1 MATMQSR
8 IADLI
13 TAIGADIKIGQVE
26 TFVLSRPGALVV
38 ANGTLQLPLSGS
50 YTLIDYRVRV
60 GTAPTGASL
69 IVDINKNGTTLFTTQ
84 GNRPTVTAAAQL
96 ASTTAPNV
104 TTFVNGD
111 YISVDVDQI
120 GSTVAGSDLVVV
132 LRMRRTAA

>member
-1 MATMQSR
+1 MASLASR

-13 TAIGADIKIGQVE
+13 TAIGADIKIAQVE

-38 ANGTLQLPLSGS
+38 AAGTLQLPLSGS
-50 YTLIDYRVRV
+50 YTLIDYRVRW
-60 GTAPTGASL
+60 GTAPTGASG

-84 GNRPTVTAAAQL
+84 GNRPTATTGTQL
-96 ASTTAPNV
+96 ATTTAPAV
-104 TTFVNGD
+104 TTFVTGD

-132 LRMRRTAA
+132 LRMRRTSA

>member
-1 MATMQSR
+1 MASLATR
-8 IADLI
+8 ISDLI
-13 TAIGADIKIGQVE
+13 TAIGADMKIAQVE
-26 TFVLSRPGALVV
+26 TIVLSRPGALVV
-38 ANGTLQLPLSGS
+38 AAGTLQLPLSGS

-84 GNRPTVTAAAQL
+84 GNRPTIAAAGQL
-96 ASTTAPNV
+96 ATTTAPAV

-111 YISVDVDQI
+111 YITVDVDQI